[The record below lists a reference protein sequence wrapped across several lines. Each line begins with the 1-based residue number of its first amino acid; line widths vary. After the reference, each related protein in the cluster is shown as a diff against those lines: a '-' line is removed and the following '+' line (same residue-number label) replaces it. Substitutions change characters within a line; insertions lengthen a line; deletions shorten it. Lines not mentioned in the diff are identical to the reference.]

1 MGSGRRIV
9 LFGFVSIMFDAVFQ
23 LAVPVVFARVLD
35 ALQRD
40 PRAFVSQGWKVAVV
54 QAVVVMVGFLA
65 CAYVGHTFTR
75 RGAARWA
82 SRLRVVVFDHVQ
94 HLSADYFARNR
105 VGEVASRINQDV
117 ERFELAMQQLQSL
130 IWASVMMLVGVALIA
145 WINIRVGAV
154 ALALL
159 AVGATATVLVTP
171 RQRRLSRQVRDE
183 IGATSGALSELLGLN
198 PLIKAYTGEQGAAAV
213 VSRRTDDIRLRSE
226 RLIRNQ
232 YRFSDMLGAHTAFL
246 APFVL
251 LFVGAWLV
259 AGKALLLG
267 DLVAIW
273 ALWQRGAGGL
283 SSITINLPEVMSA
296 WAAADRI
303 ADVLRETATV
313 AERSHA
319 RPLRQKVAPIS
330 FDRVCFRYPEHRGTD
345 VLRDLTFDVSAGE
358 RVALI
363 GPSGA
368 GKSTACQLLLRFY
381 DVDSGSVTIAGHDVR
396 DLQLRSLR
404 KHVGIVFQ
412 DSVFFGGTLA
422 DNLRL
427 GSPDA
432 DLAAMQAA
440 LEAAFAWDFV
450 SKWPEGFDTQVGE
463 RGVRLSGGE
472 RQRLAVARLLL
483 KDPAIVL
490 LDEPTSALDAESE
503 VAVMSAIERL
513 VEGRTSLTVAHRMS
527 TIRRADRILVLG
539 AGRLVDHGSHDEL
552 YERCALYQSYC
563 RQQSVA

>member
-319 RPLRQKVAPIS
+319 RPLRQKVAPIA
-330 FDRVCFRYPEHRGTD
+330 FDGVCFRYPEHRGND